1 MGGSAEPLRALVGG
15 DAWRWSTFQGNRT
28 LVVAAR
34 TVTSTVRILECLP
47 ALLRGDARVTVV
59 FAHDPTSA
67 FGEGVA
73 DVLHDAGC
81 RVLPWD
87 RLGDIAPD
95 LVLSASENIDV
106 PDGDYP
112 VLVLPHGIGFQKLV
126 PDSRTPRSRLSGAVP
141 DALLDTGRAWLATSH
156 PDQERQLLAA
166 HPKAAGR
173 TLPVG
178 DPCFDE
184 LLASREHAD
193 AYKAALGLADGQR
206 LVLVSST
213 WGPTSLLGRVPE
225 LPARLLAALP
235 CDAYRVAAVLH
246 PNVWSAHGPWQIRT
260 VQAAAL
266 DAGLLLVPPVH
277 AWRSA
282 LVAADAVVGDHG
294 SVTLYGA
301 ALGKPV
307 LLGAYGSDAVPGT
320 AVAHLA
326 RTAPRLDLD
335 GDVRAQV
342 AAALRAPS
350 AADPAEV
357 ARLAFAEP
365 GLALPRLRA
374 ALYRLLGLPE
384 PTGEAPSALVLPPPR
399 AESREV
405 TSWAVTTSL
414 TDGTRS
420 ADGPVVDVGRRPAAV
435 SGAAGD
441 TARTY
446 AHLACD
452 EAERDRRL
460 TESASVLTATRP
472 APSAAAARRWAED
485 ALDRFPGALLA
496 ASAVADGGEDSDVIV
511 GLRDGRAV
519 VAGTREDTA
528 PGLAAAVV
536 YTCLR
541 AGLPLEAAV
550 TLRVGGLPE
559 RRVTLRRA

>member
-1 MGGSAEPLRALVGG
+1 MGGSPEPLRALVGD
-15 DAWRWSTFQGNRT
+15 DAWRWSTFQGSRT

-67 FGEGVA
+67 FSEGVT

-112 VLVLPHGIGFQKLV
+112 VLVLPHGVGFQKLV

-166 HPKAAGR
+166 HPKAAGH

-184 LLASREHAD
+184 LLASRGHAA
-193 AYKAALGLADGQR
+193 AYKAALGVAAGQR

-213 WGPTSLLGRVPE
+213 WGPTSLLGRAPE

-235 CDAYRVAAVLH
+235 CDEYRVAAVLH

-335 GDVRAQV
+335 GDLGAQL
-342 AAALRAPS
+342 AAALREPS
-350 AADPAEV
+350 SSASAEV

-365 GLALPRLRA
+365 GRALPRLRA
-374 ALYRLLGLPE
+374 ALYRLIGLPE
-384 PTGEAPSALVLPPPR
+384 PPGDAPSALVLPPPR
-399 AESREV
+399 AESRDV

-414 TDGTRS
+414 TGGAR
-420 ADGPVVDVGRRPAAV
+420 PVVDVRRRPAAV
-435 SGAAGD
+435 SRADGD

-460 TESASVLTATRP
+460 TESASVLTAARP
-472 APSAAAARRWAED
+472 ASSAAAARRWARD
-485 ALDRFPGALLA
+485 ALCRFPGALLA
-496 ASAVADGGEDSDVIV
+496 ASAVAGGGDGGEVVV

-519 VAGTREDTA
+519 VVGTREATA

-541 AGLPLEAAV
+541 AGLPLETAV
-550 TLRVGGLPE
+550 TLRLGTRSE
-559 RRVTLRRA
+559 RCVTVRSASA

>member
-1 MGGSAEPLRALVGG
+1 MGD
-15 DAWRWSTFQGNRT
+15 DAWRWSTFQGSRT

-67 FGEGVA
+67 FSEGVA

-95 LVLSASENIDV
+95 LVLSASENIEV

-112 VLVLPHGIGFQKLV
+112 VLVLPHGVGFQKLV
-126 PDSRTPRSRLSGAVP
+126 PDSRTPRTRLSGAVP

-166 HPKAAGR
+166 HPKAAGH
-173 TLPVG
+173 TLAVG

-184 LLASREHAD
+184 LLASRGHAD
-193 AYKAALGLADGQR
+193 AYKAALGVAAGQR

-213 WGPTSLLGRVPE
+213 WGPTSLLGRAPE

-235 CDAYRVAAVLH
+235 CDEYRVAAVLH

-335 GDVRAQV
+335 GDLGAQL
-342 AAALRAPS
+342 AAALREPS
-350 AADPAEV
+350 SSASAEV

-365 GLALPRLRA
+365 GRALPRLRA

-384 PTGEAPSALVLPPPR
+384 PLGDVPSALVLPPPR
-399 AESREV
+399 AESRDV

-414 TDGTRS
+414 
-420 ADGPVVDVGRRPAAV
+420 ADGARPVVDVRRSPAAV
-435 SGAAGD
+435 SRAAGD
-441 TARTY
+441 TAGGYT
-446 AHLACD
+446 HLACD

-460 TESASVLTATRP
+460 SESASVLTAARP
-472 APSAAAARRWAED
+472 APSAAAARRWTQD
-485 ALDRFPGALLA
+485 ALCRFPGALLA
-496 ASAVADGGEDSDVIV
+496 ASAVAGDGGEVVV

-519 VAGTREDTA
+519 VAATREASA

-541 AGLPLEAAV
+541 AGLPLETAV
-550 TLRVGGLPE
+550 TLRLGTLPE
-559 RRVTLRRA
+559 RHVTVRPASG